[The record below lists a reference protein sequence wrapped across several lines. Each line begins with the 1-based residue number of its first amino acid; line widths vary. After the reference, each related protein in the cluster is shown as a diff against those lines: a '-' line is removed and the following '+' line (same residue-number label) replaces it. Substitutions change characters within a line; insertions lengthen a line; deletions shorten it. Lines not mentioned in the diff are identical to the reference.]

1 MKSITTIKGWLG
13 GLFLL
18 NADTIFEL
26 IGQSY
31 YKGSLRYLVIVN
43 LVLAIVCVYFAF
55 KLDKLVKTSYKF
67 VYYTIWFGLLY
78 TIVTSLITQLVYVW
92 FALYVIVSA
101 IILYY
106 LQKAKKEIANSI
118 QTPVPPAAVPPTTN
132 TP

>member
-1 MKSITTIKGWLG
+1 MKSITIIKGWLG

-31 YKGSLRYLVIVN
+31 YKGSLRYVVIVN
-43 LVLAIVCVYFAF
+43 LILAIVCIYFAF

-78 TIVTSLITQLVYVW
+78 TIVTSLFTQLVYVW
-92 FALYVIVSA
+92 FALYIVVSA
-101 IILYY
+101 VILYY
-106 LQKAKKEIANSI
+106 LRKAKKELTTVVPPLPTPSSI
-118 QTPVPPAAVPPTTN
+118 Q
-132 TP
+132 